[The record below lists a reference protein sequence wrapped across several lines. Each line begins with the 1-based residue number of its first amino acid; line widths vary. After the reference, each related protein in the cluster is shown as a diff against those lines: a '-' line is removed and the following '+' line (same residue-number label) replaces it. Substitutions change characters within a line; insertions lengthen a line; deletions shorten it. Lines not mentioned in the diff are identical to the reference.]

1 MLTRHNPDAIAP
13 TFSAYS
19 HGVEVAPGAR
29 WLHIS
34 GQVGVLPDGGLAD
47 GPVGQMEQ
55 TWSNVLAVLADADM
69 GPHDLV
75 KVTCFITRA
84 EDVGLF
90 RQVRDSLLEGAQPA
104 STLVI
109 VSGLAHPDWLVEIEA
124 IAASAR

>member
-1 MLTRHNPDAIAP
+1 MLTRHNPDNVAP
-13 TFSAYS
+13 PFSAYS
-19 HGVEVAPGAR
+19 LGVEVAPNAR

-55 TWSNVLAVLADADM
+55 TWANLLAVLGAAHM

-75 KVTCFITRA
+75 KVTCYITRK
-84 EDVGLF
+84 EDVELY
-90 RQVRDSLLEGAQPA
+90 RQVRDSLLEGARPA

-124 IAASAR
+124 VAAKAG